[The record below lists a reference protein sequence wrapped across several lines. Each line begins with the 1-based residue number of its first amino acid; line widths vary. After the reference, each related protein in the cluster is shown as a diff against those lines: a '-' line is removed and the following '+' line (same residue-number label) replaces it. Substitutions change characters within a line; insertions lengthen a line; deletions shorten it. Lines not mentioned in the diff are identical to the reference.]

1 MRRDSAQILR
11 RAARARPM
19 QGVRQQRDRGIVHLL
34 DHSQP
39 GGGTYNQVRRIS
51 KVEMSIAMHDL
62 SPDNFARA
70 LFGAANTV
78 AASTVTDEEVTA
90 YVDAFIPFAKIP
102 SGSIVVT
109 HTSGTPT
116 YTANTD
122 YVVRPGGIFI
132 PATGSAIT
140 DGQSIKVDYAY
151 AAQNRGVKFHSAVHL
166 VQVGEVSGENIGLV
180 LFLDAGRAL
189 AACGAFRLGPYTL
202 NRADRRAGDEAGRLA
217 YGITNSVTHLPGTGR
232 AADAADNHSGLGHKA
247 RGGEG
252 ATDKIERAVRGDR
265 AEHRSEARAGQS
277 ADDGAAEHAGV
288 KSTSYSGQSS
298 STAYDGSG
306 GIAPSD
312 ARADRGLTNT
322 RLEAVLR
329 SRGRRGVAT
338 RLGSLIFVQS
348 GDRGLE
354 IVH

>member
-1 MRRDSAQILR
+1 MTDYSYI
-11 RAARARPM
+11 
-19 QGVRQQRDRGIVHLL
+19 GSGKIYVREYGATAGRKEIGNCSKLSLSVTEEVKDLL
-34 DHSQP
+34 DHTQP

-51 KVEMSIAMHDL
+51 KDEMSIAMHDL

-151 AAQNRGVKFHSAVHL
+151 AAQNRVETLTNAAKDYEIVAAIENEARSGKDVTIRLHRTKIGAARDVSLIGDEHATL
-166 VQVGEVSGENIGLV
+166 EVSGEVQKDTAVTGAGLSQYV
-180 LFLDAGRAL
+180 TIAL
-189 AACGAFRLGPYTL
+189 
-202 NRADRRAGDEAGRLA
+202 
-217 YGITNSVTHLPGTGR
+217 GT
-232 AADAADNHSGLGHKA
+232 
-247 RGGEG
+247 
-252 ATDKIERAVRGDR
+252 
-265 AEHRSEARAGQS
+265 
-277 ADDGAAEHAGV
+277 
-288 KSTSYSGQSS
+288 
-298 STAYDGSG
+298 
-306 GIAPSD
+306 
-312 ARADRGLTNT
+312 
-322 RLEAVLR
+322 
-329 SRGRRGVAT
+329 
-338 RLGSLIFVQS
+338 
-348 GDRGLE
+348 
-354 IVH
+354 